1 MTPKEE
7 EINNIRNLKHVD
19 EDIKKQMI
27 AGINE
32 RAKLKDV
39 PVTPQSQGN
48 LIYSSAPW
56 KIYEQD
62 AGMGEKDYA
71 VMIGDI
77 FYCRT
82 DDSQTAM
89 KIVESIRSRP
99 TYFAAPSKDCRH
111 LLRRGGSVL
120 CLDTP
125 HERKDCDHC
134 ISPQCFGSEETCKN
148 PKEFS
153 VDVPI
158 TIDRV
163 TGEFDIDLTE
173 HNVIIRNGAFQLILD
188 YLDIHRDGFGI
199 KPYVRSLMTVPG
211 NEDHFMNP
219 ESKNFDPDAEAHGD
233 GC

>member
-1 MTPKEE
+1 MTPEE

-32 RAKLKDV
+32 QTKSKNA
-39 PVTPQSQGN
+39 PMASQPQSHCDHECVCD
-48 LIYSSAPW
+48 LYISL
-56 KIYEQD
+56 
-62 AGMGEKDYA
+62 GMD
-71 VMIGDI
+71 GDN
-77 FYCRT
+77 CPMNQHPKNPCT
-82 DDSQTAM
+82 HDT
-89 KIVESIRSRP
+89 RSRP

-153 VDVPI
+153 VNVPI

-219 ESKNFDPDAEAHGD
+219 DSKNFDPDADAHD
-233 GC
+233 PERSVE